1 VTAGTRPRAWLR
13 RLDTWQKRTLASASA
28 VGTIAS
34 AVLGGQAVYDHF
46 RPHGPTACRG
56 QVRGTLSDV
65 RVDQRVSYAA
75 YLQLKGADPG
85 SASRERLRAL
95 GRVVHFDVAVDN
107 LKGQVL
113 PIYWWV
119 LTAGGEPVAE
129 PGLRRQL
136 GMDLVANACSVRG
149 VRDIWVELPERSGRF
164 KIDIQ
169 LLDQAN
175 GQLDD
180 LRTSSF
186 VVRV

>member
-1 VTAGTRPRAWLR
+1 MTAGARPRAWLR

-34 AVLGGQAVYDHF
+34 AILGGQAVYDHF
-46 RPHGPTACRG
+46 RPHGPTPCGGEA
-56 QVRGTLSDV
+56 RGTLSGV
-65 RVDQRVSYAA
+65 KVDQRVSYTA
-75 YLQLKGADPG
+75 YLQLKGAGPG

-107 LKGQVL
+107 LKGHVL
-113 PIYWWV
+113 PIYWSV
-119 LTAGGEPVAE
+119 LTPGGAPVAE

-136 GMDLVANACSVRG
+136 GMDLVANACSVQG
-149 VRDIWVELPERSGRF
+149 VRDIWVELPKRSGRF

-169 LLDQAN
+169 LFDQGN
-175 GQLDD
+175 EQLDD